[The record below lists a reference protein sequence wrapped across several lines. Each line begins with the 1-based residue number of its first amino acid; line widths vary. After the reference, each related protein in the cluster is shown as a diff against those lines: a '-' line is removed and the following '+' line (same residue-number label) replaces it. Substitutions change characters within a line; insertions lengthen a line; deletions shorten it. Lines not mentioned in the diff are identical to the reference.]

1 LKETEGGRTSA
12 IFYLERR
19 AERPWELA
27 ALIPPLLPSHL
38 YLRRLDEA
46 PTIAAGLSRFRRFL
60 SSHYAL

>member
-1 LKETEGGRTSA
+1 MVEFPHFFLSKSE
-12 IFYLERR
+12 ERR

-27 ALIPPLLPSHL
+27 ALIPPLSPHL

-46 PTIAAGLSRFRRFL
+46 PTIAAGLSRFRKFL